1 MSLATKY
8 RPKTFEDVC
17 GQKSIA
23 RILMRQLELNKICN
37 SYLFCGVSGCGKT
50 TIARIFANMINN
62 NVGIPIEIDGASNN
76 GVDNVKQ
83 IISSAG
89 ERALD
94 CTYKVII
101 IDECH
106 MLTTQAWNALLKCIE
121 EPPKY
126 TVFIFCTTDPQKIPN
141 TILNRVMRFNFTRL
155 SSDLIEKRLNYIS
168 SCEGFINY
176 TDTTNYISRICNGEM
191 RQGIALLEKVSAYDM
206 DLNINNA
213 MESLGN
219 YSYYIYVDLLNAIID
234 GKDDKVLSI
243 INDVYNTGNDLKV
256 FVNQL
261 LAFTLDVN
269 KYLLFKDLRTTKLP
283 QSIENEI
290 KNLISLDNPNKYYF
304 YLVKKFLD
312 LKNLIKNDVDAKSTV
327 EVILLSASR
336 CM

>member
-1 MSLATKY
+1 
-8 RPKTFEDVC
+8 
-17 GQKSIA
+17 
-23 RILMRQLELNKICN
+23 
-37 SYLFCGVSGCGKT
+37 
-50 TIARIFANMINN
+50 
-62 NVGIPIEIDGASNN
+62 
-76 GVDNVKQ
+76 
-83 IISSAG
+83 
-89 ERALD
+89 
-94 CTYKVII
+94 
-101 IDECH
+101 
-106 MLTTQAWNALLKCIE
+106 
-121 EPPKY
+121 
-126 TVFIFCTTDPQKIPN
+126 
-141 TILNRVMRFNFTRL
+141 
-155 SSDLIEKRLNYIS
+155 
-168 SCEGFINY
+168 
-176 TDTTNYISRICNGEM
+176 M